1 MITVHHDIRTAWS
14 AQVTASVFCT
24 LAACTVVVGC
34 AGSGQGTGV
43 GSGPA
48 ATSAATS
55 AATTPPAAIP
65 ASSPRATVW
74 LFISTDCPICN
85 GYQPEIERLRMRFA
99 PRGIEFVGVYAEV
112 PLERSE
118 MEAHVAKYGMKYP
131 VRIDADRAIQQRLG
145 ARMVPEVVVTAGAPD
160 SSGNP
165 AAFLYRGRIDDQ
177 WPERGS
183 RRPSAT
189 VHDLER
195 ALEAIV
201 AGQAPAVRTTTPVGC
216 VL

>member
-1 MITVHHDIRTAWS
+1 MSSVHHDIRTAWP
-14 AQVTASVFCT
+14 ACAAALACGTVTACALVAGCT
-24 LAACTVVVGC
+24 
-34 AGSGQGTGV
+34 GSGQGAFV

-48 ATSAATS
+48 VASAATM
-55 AATTPPAAIP
+55 PPAAIP

-85 GYQPEIERLRMRFA
+85 GYQPEIERLRMRVA

-112 PLERSE
+112 PLGRSE
-118 MEAHVAKYGMKYP
+118 MEAHVAKFGMRYP
-131 VRIDADRAIQQRLG
+131 VRIDTDRAIQQRLG

-201 AGQAPAVRTTTPVGC
+201 AGRAPAVRTTTPIGC

>member
-1 MITVHHDIRTAWS
+1 MGTVLHDIRTVVS
-14 AQVTASVFCT
+14 ARAVASVFCT
-24 LAACTVVVGC
+24 VTVCALVAGCT
-34 AGSGQGTGV
+34 GSGQGTGV

-48 ATSAATS
+48 VAS

-99 PRGIEFVGVYAEV
+99 TRGIEFVGVYAEV

-131 VRIDADRAIQQRLG
+131 VRIDTDRAIQRRLG

-160 SSGNP
+160 SSENP
-165 AAFLYRGRIDDQ
+165 GAFLYRGRIDDQ

-201 AGQAPAVRTTTPVGC
+201 AGQQPAVRTTTPVGC

>member
-1 MITVHHDIRTAWS
+1 MGTVLRDIRTVVS
-14 AQVTASVFCT
+14 ARAVASVFCT
-24 LAACTVVVGC
+24 VTVCALVSGCT
-34 AGSGQGTGV
+34 GSGQGTGV

-48 ATSAATS
+48 VAS

-99 PRGIEFVGVYAEV
+99 TRGIEFVGVYAEV

-131 VRIDADRAIQQRLG
+131 VRIDTDRAIQRRLS

-160 SSGNP
+160 SAGNP

-201 AGQAPAVRTTTPVGC
+201 AGQQPAVRTTTPVGC

>member
-1 MITVHHDIRTAWS
+1 MGTVLHDIRTVVS
-14 AQVTASVFCT
+14 ARAVASVFCT
-24 LAACTVVVGC
+24 VTVCALVAGCT
-34 AGSGQGTGV
+34 GSGQGTGV

-48 ATSAATS
+48 VAS

-99 PRGIEFVGVYAEV
+99 TRGIEFVGVYAEV

-118 MEAHVAKYGMKYP
+118 MEAHVAKYGIKYP
-131 VRIDADRAIQQRLG
+131 VRIDTDRAIQRRLG
-145 ARMVPEVVVTAGAPD
+145 ARMVPEVVVSAGGPD

-201 AGQAPAVRTTTPVGC
+201 AGQQPAVRTTTPVGC

>member
-1 MITVHHDIRTAWS
+1 MGTVLRDIRTVVS
-14 AQVTASVFCT
+14 ARAVASVFCT
-24 LAACTVVVGC
+24 VTVCALVSGCT
-34 AGSGQGTGV
+34 GSGQGTGI
-43 GSGPA
+43 GSGPDVA
-48 ATSAATS
+48 SV
-55 AATTPPAAIP
+55 ATTPPAAIP

-99 PRGIEFVGVYAEV
+99 TRGIEFVGVYAEV

-131 VRIDADRAIQQRLG
+131 VRIDTDRAIQRRLS

-160 SSGNP
+160 SAGNP

-201 AGQAPAVRTTTPVGC
+201 AGQQPAVRTTTPVGC

>member
-1 MITVHHDIRTAWS
+1 MSTVHHDIRTAWP
-14 AQVTASVFCT
+14 ARAAALACGTVTACALVAGCT
-24 LAACTVVVGC
+24 
-34 AGSGQGTGV
+34 GSGQGAFV

-48 ATSAATS
+48 VASAATM
-55 AATTPPAAIP
+55 PPAAIP

-112 PLERSE
+112 PLGRSE
-118 MEAHVAKYGMKYP
+118 MEAHMAKFGMKYP
-131 VRIDADRAIQQRLG
+131 VRIDTDRAIQQRLG

-201 AGQAPAVRTTTPVGC
+201 AGRAPAVRTTTPIGC

>member
-1 MITVHHDIRTAWS
+1 MSTVHHDIRMAWPARAAAS
-14 AQVTASVFCT
+14 ACGAVTACALVAGCT
-24 LAACTVVVGC
+24 
-34 AGSGQGTGV
+34 GSGQGAVV

-48 ATSAATS
+48 AASAATM
-55 AATTPPAAIP
+55 PPAAIP

-99 PRGIEFVGVYAEV
+99 ARGIEFVGVYAEV

-131 VRIDADRAIQQRLG
+131 VRIDTDRAIQQRLG

-201 AGQAPAVRTTTPVGC
+201 AGKAPPVRSTTPVGC

>member
-1 MITVHHDIRTAWS
+1 MSSVHHDIRTGWPAR
-14 AQVTASVFCT
+14 AAALACGTVTACALVAGCT
-24 LAACTVVVGC
+24 
-34 AGSGQGTGV
+34 GSGQGAFV

-48 ATSAATS
+48 VASAATM
-55 AATTPPAAIP
+55 PPAAIP

-112 PLERSE
+112 PLGRSE
-118 MEAHVAKYGMKYP
+118 MEAHVAKFGMKYP
-131 VRIDADRAIQQRLG
+131 VRIDTDRAIQQRLG

-201 AGQAPAVRTTTPVGC
+201 AGRAPAVRTTTPIGC

>member
-1 MITVHHDIRTAWS
+1 MSSVHHDIRTAWP
-14 AQVTASVFCT
+14 AYAAALACGTVTACALVAGCT
-24 LAACTVVVGC
+24 
-34 AGSGQGTGV
+34 GSGQGAFV

-48 ATSAATS
+48 VASAATM
-55 AATTPPAAIP
+55 PPAAIP

-112 PLERSE
+112 PLGRSE
-118 MEAHVAKYGMKYP
+118 MEAHVAKFGMKYP
-131 VRIDADRAIQQRLG
+131 VRIDTDRAIQQRLG

-201 AGQAPAVRTTTPVGC
+201 AGRAPAVRTTTPIGC

>member
-1 MITVHHDIRTAWS
+1 MSSVHHDIRTAWP
-14 AQVTASVFCT
+14 ARAAALACGTVTACALVAGCT
-24 LAACTVVVGC
+24 
-34 AGSGQGTGV
+34 GSGQGAVV

-48 ATSAATS
+48 VASAAPM
-55 AATTPPAAIP
+55 PPAAIP

-112 PLERSE
+112 PLGRSE
-118 MEAHVAKYGMKYP
+118 MEAHVAKFGMKYP
-131 VRIDADRAIQQRLG
+131 VRIDTDRAIQQRLG

-201 AGQAPAVRTTTPVGC
+201 AGRAPAVRTTTPIGC

>member
-1 MITVHHDIRTAWS
+1 MGTVLHDIRTVVS
-14 AQVTASVFCT
+14 ARAVASVFCT
-24 LAACTVVVGC
+24 VTVCALVAGCT
-34 AGSGQGTGV
+34 GSGQGTGV

-48 ATSAATS
+48 VAS

-99 PRGIEFVGVYAEV
+99 TRGIEFVGVYAEV

-118 MEAHVAKYGMKYP
+118 MEAHVAKYGIKYP
-131 VRIDADRAIQQRLG
+131 VRIDTDRAIQRRLG

-160 SSGNP
+160 SSENP
-165 AAFLYRGRIDDQ
+165 GAFLYRGRIDDQ

-201 AGQAPAVRTTTPVGC
+201 AGQQPAVRTTTPVGC

>member
-1 MITVHHDIRTAWS
+1 MSTVHHDIRTAWP
-14 AQVTASVFCT
+14 ARAAALACGTVTACALVAGCT
-24 LAACTVVVGC
+24 
-34 AGSGQGTGV
+34 GSGQGAFV

-48 ATSAATS
+48 VASAATM
-55 AATTPPAAIP
+55 PPAAIP

-112 PLERSE
+112 PLGRSE
-118 MEAHVAKYGMKYP
+118 MEAHVAKFGMKYP
-131 VRIDADRAIQQRLG
+131 VRIDTDRAIQQRLG

-201 AGQAPAVRTTTPVGC
+201 AGQVPAVRTTTPIGC

>member
-1 MITVHHDIRTAWS
+1 MGTVLHDIRTVVPAR
-14 AQVTASVFCT
+14 ALASVFCT
-24 LAACTVVVGC
+24 VTVCALVSGCT
-34 AGSGQGTGV
+34 GSGQGTGV

-48 ATSAATS
+48 VASAATM
-55 AATTPPAAIP
+55 PPAAIP

-112 PLERSE
+112 PLGRSE
-118 MEAHVAKYGMKYP
+118 MEAHVAKFGMKYP
-131 VRIDADRAIQQRLG
+131 VRIDTDRAIQQRLG

-195 ALEAIV
+195 ALEAIT
-201 AGQAPAVRTTTPVGC
+201 AGQAPAVRTTAPVGC

>member
-1 MITVHHDIRTAWS
+1 MSTVHHDIPTAWS
-14 AQVTASVFCT
+14 ARVAASVFCT
-24 LAACTVVVGC
+24 LVACTFVVGC
-34 AGSGQGTGV
+34 KGSGQGTGV

-48 ATSAATS
+48 APSAA
-55 AATTPPAAIP
+55 ATPPAAIP

-131 VRIDADRAIQQRLG
+131 VRIDTDRAIQQRMG
-145 ARMVPEVVVTAGAPD
+145 VRMVPEVVVTAGAPE
-160 SSGNP
+160 SAGNT

-201 AGQAPAVRTTTPVGC
+201 AGQQPAVRITTPVGC

>member
-1 MITVHHDIRTAWS
+1 MITVHHDIRIAWP
-14 AQVTASVFCT
+14 ARAAALACGTVTACALVAGCT
-24 LAACTVVVGC
+24 
-34 AGSGQGTGV
+34 GSGRGAVV

-48 ATSAATS
+48 ATSAA
-55 AATTPPAAIP
+55 ATPPAAIP

-99 PRGIEFVGVYAEV
+99 PSGIEFVGVYAEV

-118 MEAHVAKYGMKYP
+118 MEVHVAKYGMKYP
-131 VRIDADRAIQQRLG
+131 VRIDTDRAIQQRLG

-195 ALEAIV
+195 ALEAIT

>member
-1 MITVHHDIRTAWS
+1 M
-14 AQVTASVFCT
+14 
-24 LAACTVVVGC
+24 
-34 AGSGQGTGV
+34 
-43 GSGPA
+43 
-48 ATSAATS
+48 
-55 AATTPPAAIP
+55 PPAAIP

-112 PLERSE
+112 PLGRSE
-118 MEAHVAKYGMKYP
+118 MEAHVAKFGMKYP
-131 VRIDADRAIQQRLG
+131 VRIDTDRAIQRRLG

-201 AGQAPAVRTTTPVGC
+201 AGRAPAVRTTTPIGC

>member
-1 MITVHHDIRTAWS
+1 MGTVLHDIRTVVPAR
-14 AQVTASVFCT
+14 AVASVFCT
-24 LAACTVVVGC
+24 VTVCALVSGCT
-34 AGSGQGTGV
+34 GSGQGTGV

-48 ATSAATS
+48 VASAATM
-55 AATTPPAAIP
+55 PPAAIP

-112 PLERSE
+112 PLGRSE
-118 MEAHVAKYGMKYP
+118 MEAHVAKFGMKYP
-131 VRIDADRAIQQRLG
+131 VRIDTDRAIQQRLG
-145 ARMVPEVVVTAGAPD
+145 ARMVPEVVVTAGGPD
-160 SSGNP
+160 SSENP
-165 AAFLYRGRIDDQ
+165 APFLYRGRVDAQ

-183 RRPSAT
+183 RRPRAT

-201 AGQAPAVRTTTPVGC
+201 AGQQPAVRTTTPVGC

>member
-1 MITVHHDIRTAWS
+1 MSSVHHDVRTAWP
-14 AQVTASVFCT
+14 ARAAALACGTVTACALVAGCT
-24 LAACTVVVGC
+24 
-34 AGSGQGTGV
+34 GSGQGAFV

-48 ATSAATS
+48 AAS

-112 PLERSE
+112 PLGRSE
-118 MEAHVAKYGMKYP
+118 MEAHVAKFGMRYP
-131 VRIDADRAIQQRLG
+131 VRIDTDRAIQQRLG

-201 AGQAPAVRTTTPVGC
+201 AGQQPAVRTTTPVGC
-216 VL
+216 ML

>member
-1 MITVHHDIRTAWS
+1 MGTVLHDIRTVVS
-14 AQVTASVFCT
+14 ARAFASVFCT
-24 LAACTVVVGC
+24 VTVCALGAGCT
-34 AGSGQGTGV
+34 GSGQGTGV

-48 ATSAATS
+48 LAS
-55 AATTPPAAIP
+55 AATTPPAVIP

-118 MEAHVAKYGMKYP
+118 MEAHVAKYGIKYP
-131 VRIDADRAIQQRLG
+131 VRIDTDRAIQRRLG
-145 ARMVPEVVVTAGAPD
+145 ARMVPEVVVTAGAPG
-160 SSGNP
+160 SAGNP
-165 AAFLYRGRIDDQ
+165 EAFLYRGRIDDQ

-201 AGQAPAVRTTTPVGC
+201 AGQQPAVRITTPVGC

>member
-1 MITVHHDIRTAWS
+1 MSTVHHDIRNAWP
-14 AQVTASVFCT
+14 ARAAALACGTVTACALVASCT
-24 LAACTVVVGC
+24 
-34 AGSGQGTGV
+34 GSGQGAVV

-48 ATSAATS
+48 AASAATM
-55 AATTPPAAIP
+55 PPAAIP

-99 PRGIEFVGVYAEV
+99 TSGIEFVGVYAEV

-131 VRIDADRAIQQRLG
+131 VRIDADRTIQQRLG

>member
-1 MITVHHDIRTAWS
+1 MSTVHHDIRIVWS
-14 AQVTASVFCT
+14 ARAAVLACGAVTACALVACCT
-24 LAACTVVVGC
+24 
-34 AGSGQGTGV
+34 GSGQGAVV

-48 ATSAATS
+48 AESAATM
-55 AATTPPAAIP
+55 PPAAIP

-112 PLERSE
+112 PLGRSE
-118 MEAHVAKYGMKYP
+118 MEAHVAKFGMRYP
-131 VRIDADRAIQQRLG
+131 VRIDTDRAIQQRLG

-189 VHDLER
+189 VHNLER

-201 AGQAPAVRTTTPVGC
+201 AGQQPAVRTTTPVGC
-216 VL
+216 ML

>member
-1 MITVHHDIRTAWS
+1 MITVHHNIRTAWS
-14 AQVTASVFCT
+14 AQVAASVFCT
-24 LAACTVVVGC
+24 VAACALVVGC
-34 AGSGQGTGV
+34 AGSGQGAGV
-43 GSGPA
+43 GAGTTA
-48 ATSAATS
+48 AS

-99 PRGIEFVGVYAEV
+99 TSGIEFVGVYAEV

-131 VRIDADRAIQQRLG
+131 VRIDADRTIQRRLG

-195 ALEAIV
+195 ALEAITS
-201 AGQAPAVRTTTPVGC
+201 GQAPAVRTTTPVGC

>member
-1 MITVHHDIRTAWS
+1 M
-14 AQVTASVFCT
+14 
-24 LAACTVVVGC
+24 
-34 AGSGQGTGV
+34 
-43 GSGPA
+43 
-48 ATSAATS
+48 
-55 AATTPPAAIP
+55 PPAAIP

-112 PLERSE
+112 PLGRSE
-118 MEAHVAKYGMKYP
+118 MEAHMAKFGMKYP
-131 VRIDADRAIQQRLG
+131 VRIDTDRAIQQRLG
-145 ARMVPEVVVTAGAPD
+145 ARMVPEVVVTAGAPE
-160 SSGNP
+160 SAGNP

-201 AGQAPAVRTTTPVGC
+201 AGQQPAVRTTTPVGC

>member
-1 MITVHHDIRTAWS
+1 MSTVHRNNRTRCS
-14 AQVTASVFCT
+14 P
-24 LAACTVVVGC
+24 LAVVSLACIACALVAGC
-34 AGSGQGTGV
+34 AGSGRGAGV
-43 GSGPA
+43 GPGSVA
-48 ATSAATS
+48 ASET
-55 AATTPPAAIP
+55 TTPPAVIP

-74 LFISTDCPICN
+74 IFISTDCPICN

-118 MEAHVAKYGMKYP
+118 VEAHVAKYALKYP
-131 VRIDADRAIQQRLG
+131 VRIDTDRAIQQRLG
-145 ARMVPEVVVTAGAPD
+145 ARMVPEVVVIAGAPESIGD
-160 SSGNP
+160 P

-201 AGQAPAVRTTTPVGC
+201 AGKAPPVRSTTPVGC

>member
-1 MITVHHDIRTAWS
+1 MGTVLHDIRTVVS
-14 AQVTASVFCT
+14 ARAVASVLCAVTVCALVAGCT
-24 LAACTVVVGC
+24 A
-34 AGSGQGTGV
+34 SGQGAGV

-48 ATSAATS
+48 PAS

-118 MEAHVAKYGMKYP
+118 MEAHVARYGMKYP
-131 VRIDADRAIQQRLG
+131 VRIDTDRAIQQRLG
-145 ARMVPEVVVTAGAPD
+145 ARMVPEVVVTAGGPE

-201 AGQAPAVRTTTPVGC
+201 AGQHPAVRTTTPVGC

>member
-1 MITVHHDIRTAWS
+1 MSSVHHDIRTAWP
-14 AQVTASVFCT
+14 ACAAALACGTVTACALVAGCT
-24 LAACTVVVGC
+24 
-34 AGSGQGTGV
+34 GSGQGAFV

-48 ATSAATS
+48 VASAATM
-55 AATTPPAAIP
+55 PPAAIP

-112 PLERSE
+112 PLGRSE
-118 MEAHVAKYGMKYP
+118 MEAHVAKFGMRYP
-131 VRIDADRAIQQRLG
+131 VRIDTDRAIQQRLG

-201 AGQAPAVRTTTPVGC
+201 AGQQPAVRTTTPVGC
-216 VL
+216 ML

>member
-1 MITVHHDIRTAWS
+1 MGTVLHDIRTVVS
-14 AQVTASVFCT
+14 ARAVASVFCT
-24 LAACTVVVGC
+24 VTVCALVAGCT
-34 AGSGQGTGV
+34 GSGQGTGV

-48 ATSAATS
+48 VAS

-118 MEAHVAKYGMKYP
+118 MEAHVAKYGIKYP
-131 VRIDADRAIQQRLG
+131 MRIDTDRAIQRRLG
-145 ARMVPEVVVTAGAPD
+145 ARMVPEVVVTAGAPE
-160 SSGNP
+160 SAGNT

-201 AGQAPAVRTTTPVGC
+201 AGQQPAVRITTPVGC

>member
-1 MITVHHDIRTAWS
+1 MSSVHHDIRTAWP
-14 AQVTASVFCT
+14 ACAAALACGTVTACALVAGCT
-24 LAACTVVVGC
+24 
-34 AGSGQGTGV
+34 GSGQGAFV

-48 ATSAATS
+48 VASAATM
-55 AATTPPAAIP
+55 PPAAIP

-112 PLERSE
+112 PLGRSE
-118 MEAHVAKYGMKYP
+118 MEAHVAKFGMKYP
-131 VRIDADRAIQQRLG
+131 VRIDTDRAIQQRLG

-201 AGQAPAVRTTTPVGC
+201 AGRAPAVRTTTPIGC

>member
-1 MITVHHDIRTAWS
+1 MSSVHHDIRTAWP
-14 AQVTASVFCT
+14 ACAAALACGTVTACALVAGCT
-24 LAACTVVVGC
+24 
-34 AGSGQGTGV
+34 GSGQGAFV

-48 ATSAATS
+48 VASAATM
-55 AATTPPAAIP
+55 PPAAIP

-112 PLERSE
+112 PLGRSE
-118 MEAHVAKYGMKYP
+118 MEAHVAKFGMKYP
-131 VRIDADRAIQQRLG
+131 VRIDTDRAIQQRLG
-145 ARMVPEVVVTAGAPD
+145 ARLVPEVVVTAGAPD

-201 AGQAPAVRTTTPVGC
+201 AGRAPAVRTTTPIGC

>member
-1 MITVHHDIRTAWS
+1 MSTVHHDIRIAWP
-14 AQVTASVFCT
+14 ARAAALACGAVTACVLVAGCT
-24 LAACTVVVGC
+24 
-34 AGSGQGTGV
+34 GSGQGAAV

-48 ATSAATS
+48 AASAATM
-55 AATTPPAAIP
+55 PPAAIP

-118 MEAHVAKYGMKYP
+118 MEAHVAKYGMRYP
-131 VRIDADRAIQQRLG
+131 VRIDTDRAIQQRLG

-195 ALEAIV
+195 ALEAIT

>member
-1 MITVHHDIRTAWS
+1 MSSVHHDIRTAWS
-14 AQVTASVFCT
+14 VRAAALACATVTACALVAGCT
-24 LAACTVVVGC
+24 
-34 AGSGQGTGV
+34 GSGQGAFV

-48 ATSAATS
+48 VASAATM
-55 AATTPPAAIP
+55 PPAAIP

-112 PLERSE
+112 PLGRSE
-118 MEAHVAKYGMKYP
+118 MEAHVAKFGMKYP
-131 VRIDADRAIQQRLG
+131 VRIDTDRAIQQRLG

-201 AGQAPAVRTTTPVGC
+201 AGRAPAVRTTTPIGC

>member
-1 MITVHHDIRTAWS
+1 MGTVLHDIRTVVS
-14 AQVTASVFCT
+14 ARAVASVFCT
-24 LAACTVVVGC
+24 VTVCALVAGCT
-34 AGSGQGTGV
+34 GSGQGTGV

-48 ATSAATS
+48 VAS

-131 VRIDADRAIQQRLG
+131 VRIDTDRAIQRRLG

-201 AGQAPAVRTTTPVGC
+201 AGQQPAVRTTTPVGC

>member
-1 MITVHHDIRTAWS
+1 MGTVLRDIRTVVS
-14 AQVTASVFCT
+14 ARAVASVFCT
-24 LAACTVVVGC
+24 VTVCALVSGCT
-34 AGSGQGTGV
+34 GSGQGTGV

-48 ATSAATS
+48 VASAATM
-55 AATTPPAAIP
+55 PPAAIP

-112 PLERSE
+112 PLGRSE
-118 MEAHVAKYGMKYP
+118 MEAHVAKFGMRYP
-131 VRIDADRAIQQRLG
+131 VRIDTDRAIQQRLG

-177 WPERGS
+177 WPERG
-183 RRPSAT
+183 
-189 VHDLER
+189 
-195 ALEAIV
+195 
-201 AGQAPAVRTTTPVGC
+201 
-216 VL
+216 

>member
-1 MITVHHDIRTAWS
+1 
-14 AQVTASVFCT
+14 
-24 LAACTVVVGC
+24 
-34 AGSGQGTGV
+34 
-43 GSGPA
+43 
-48 ATSAATS
+48 
-55 AATTPPAAIP
+55 
-65 ASSPRATVW
+65 VW

-118 MEAHVAKYGMKYP
+118 MEAHVAKYDMKYP
-131 VRIDADRAIQQRLG
+131 VRIDTDRAIQRRLG